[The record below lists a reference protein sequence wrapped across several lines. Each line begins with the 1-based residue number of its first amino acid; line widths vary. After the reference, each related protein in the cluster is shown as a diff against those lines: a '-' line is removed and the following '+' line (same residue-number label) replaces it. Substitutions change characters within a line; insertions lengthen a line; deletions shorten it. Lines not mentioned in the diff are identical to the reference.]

1 MEVIAMLSRADII
14 AMLGPVDDAT
24 VAEIIATGAN
34 SQELA
39 QARAWCANDEP
50 LMNMGKPLA
59 GGRVGRLVE
68 IICDLEADEEALV
81 TERTK

>member
-1 MEVIAMLSRADII
+1 MRVIAMLSRADIVS
-14 AMLGPVDDAT
+14 MLGPVDDAV

-34 SQELA
+34 ADELA
-39 QARAWCANDEP
+39 QARAWVANDEL

-68 IICDLEADEEALV
+68 IICDLDADEEALA